1 MAGTRTRK
9 RSTNS
14 GAFHGTTYRTNIA
27 TGTTVKEGSETY
39 YPWEKTQEMTDV
51 ETPNFKTL
59 QRQGKLVF
67 SPVHSKTVEEIVTL
81 TTGTTWSP
89 SVNPTSR
96 WETQRPF
103 CKTIGTLSSRPKAWT
118 SEIERWK
125 VAIATEA
132 MAKVSSEDVLALA
145 TIAEAR
151 ESVVMLK
158 NAINTLAQLR
168 KTLDAF
174 RHELYAVGPLTKTGT
189 ILGIL
194 EDGWMQIRMG
204 WRPFVGEVQQYAD
217 LINKPAD
224 SLPSRQTF
232 RAEKW
237 IINSTHETSRITK
250 NSRKF
255 TFLRG
260 INETVI
266 IRSGVLT
273 SRIRCG
279 FKDTFGLTKMPKV
292 LWEITPLS
300 WAVDYFFNTA
310 AFIGASFPDTLW
322 TPRGH
327 WLTVLRRTQYWKQYV
342 DSTRAGYGT
351 DLIRGSYEKI
361 ATEFDRIIK
370 PNMGLVFAP
379 KLSWEKLIDTSIL
392 GQQFLFAKSVKKLKR
407 QISRT
412 ENLLKKKFD
421 RWEADARWNA
431 IHSGGW
437 PPYTD

>member
-1 MAGTRTRK
+1 MAGTRTRD
-9 RSTNS
+9 RSTKS
-14 GAFHGTTYRTNIA
+14 DASHGVSYRTDIA
-27 TGTTVKEGSETY
+27 TGETVKEGSETY
-39 YPWEKTQEMTDV
+39 YPWTKVQKMTDV
-51 ETPNFKTL
+51 VTPNFKTL
-59 QRQGKLVF
+59 QKQGKLVF
-67 SPVHSKTVEEIVTL
+67 SPVTSKTTEENVTL
-81 TTGTTWSP
+81 TIGTSWSP
-89 SVNPTSR
+89 SVNPTTR
-96 WETQRPF
+96 WEIQRPY
-103 CKTIGTLSSRPKAWT
+103 CKTIGSLPSRPTAWEN
-118 SEIERWK
+118 EIERWK
-125 VAIATEA
+125 VAVATEA

-145 TIAEAR
+145 TMAEAR
-151 ESVVMLK
+151 ESIAMLK

-174 RHELYAVGPLTKTGT
+174 RHTLYAVGPLTKTGT

-194 EDGWMQIRMG
+194 EDGWMEIRMG
-204 WRPFVGEVQQYAD
+204 WRPFVGEVQQYVD
-217 LINKPAD
+217 LVNKSTD
-224 SLPSRQTF
+224 SLPSKQTF

-237 IINSTHETSRITK
+237 VTNHTFDLARNIK
-250 NSRKF
+250 NSREY

-273 SRIRCG
+273 SRISCG

-310 AFIGASFPDTLW
+310 AFIGASMPDTLW

-327 WLTVLRRTQYWKQYV
+327 WLTVLRQTQYWKRFTG
-342 DSTRAGYGT
+342 STRANFGT
-351 DLIRGSYEKI
+351 DLTGGRYEKI
-361 ATEFDRIIK
+361 VTTFDRIIK
-370 PNMGLVFAP
+370 PKMGLVFAP
-379 KLSWEKLIDTSIL
+379 KLSLEKLIDTSIL
-392 GQQFLFAKSVKKLKR
+392 TQQFLFAKSLKKLKR
-407 QISRT
+407 QIRRV

-431 IHSGGW
+431 IHDGGW